1 MLAMLPF
8 LIVFAG
14 AALVI
19 LVLVFAVKLPL
30 FESKRARG
38 VTIVVVIVVWIG
50 CAVALQLWASS
61 SADDQAR
68 DRSRSMRVVLE
79 RYRERPQE
87 LVTDDPPG
95 LGVAVVESAGGVV
108 LVSSEVNKLNE
119 YRCVRA
125 RVSLV
130 SVTIRTEDG
139 KCGKG

>member
-1 MLAMLPF
+1 MLVMVPF
-8 LIVFAG
+8 LIVFAV
-14 AALVI
+14 AALLI
-19 LVLVFAVKLPL
+19 LVLAFAVKLPI

-38 VTIVVVIVVWIG
+38 VTIVVVILVWIG
-50 CAVALQLWASS
+50 SAVGLQLWASS
-61 SADDQAR
+61 SADDKAQE
-68 DRSRSMRVVLE
+68 RSRSMRVVLE

-95 LGVAVVESAGGVV
+95 LGVATVESAGGVV
-108 LVSSEVNKLNE
+108 LVSSEVNELHQ

-130 SVTIRTEDG
+130 SVTIRTDDG